1 MAWQLAL
8 APDGELLSWAA
19 PYVCLCG
26 ALLVRADSDVFV
38 SVARCSLATPSVRDH
53 ETYFHIPFTFLEI
66 QNHKHQYRLF
76 MYENSVTF
84 LEQFSFDRT

>member
-8 APDGELLSWAA
+8 APGGELLSWAA

-38 SVARCSLATPSVRDH
+38 SVAQCSLLPALSPISRNI
-53 ETYFHIPFTFLEI
+53 FPCHILFWKFKTINISTGFLCTKI
-66 QNHKHQYRLF
+66 QSH
-76 MYENSVTF
+76 F
-84 LEQFSFDRT
+84 LEQFSFDKT